1 MLRHYSTS
9 VQRFWV
15 LNMTSMSLKT
25 YTYSSAA
32 NSNYY
37 SVYKISSSSLYMTF
51 IGSNSSLITLTYLIA
66 ATLSPTSSVNFV
78 ADSPSLS
85 LSQGILKFTASH
97 YASGASPYVIS
108 NTPDILTSGTQVN
121 ITSNYP
127 ILPGTVYPN
136 SSALSFVYLL

>member
-1 MLRHYSTS
+1 
-9 VQRFWV
+9 
-15 LNMTSMSLKT
+15 
-25 YTYSSAA
+25 
-32 NSNYY
+32 
-37 SVYKISSSSLYMTF
+37 MTF

-127 ILPGTVYPN
+127 STSRHCVSELISFEFCVFAVDIRIGN
-136 SSALSFVYLL
+136 SKLLSCLYKCRRNIYELLYIISLTFLSLIYSYI